1 MSARAPTP
9 IQIGQSALGI
19 EACLGAGLKA
29 TANGRA
35 RRLREGACPPLRR
48 ATTARR
54 RAVNKMAAACR
65 SREGEAAHG
74 VRE

>member
-1 MSARAPTP
+1 M
-9 IQIGQSALGI
+9 
-19 EACLGAGLKA
+19 
-29 TANGRA
+29 
-35 RRLREGACPPLRR
+35 RR

-65 SREGEAAHG
+65 SRKGEAAHG